1 MDHDL
6 YYAASG
12 KIVRSD
18 AELIEMVGRWV
29 TYDCGDSGGIRL
41 IRSGDQSSPCDKKQ
55 VVVSAV

>member
-29 TYDCGDSGGIRL
+29 TYDRGNSGGIRSSVRAISL
-41 IRSGDQSSPCDKKQ
+41 PLVAKSRS
-55 VVVSAV
+55 